1 MKRVS
6 RDITPTAARD
16 LLERVPRACVTYAAD
31 SGPQAQPVVLIWRA
45 DRYHVGLAA
54 AANPP
59 PEDGQEVVLLVDEG
73 VYFFTLR
80 AIYVRGQVQRTQPP
94 ENAPDGYT
102 WFELLPQKTIAW
114 DYGKLHE
121 VNDEN

>member
-6 RDITPTAARD
+6 RDIDPATARD
-16 LLERVPRACVTYAAD
+16 LLERVPRACITYAAN
-31 SGPQAQPVVLIWRA
+31 GEPQAQPVVLHWRA
-45 DRYHVGLAA
+45 DRYHIGISASA
-54 AANPP
+54 TPQ
-59 PEDGQEVVLLVDEG
+59 PEEGQEVVLLVDEG

-80 AIYVRGQVQRTQPP
+80 AIYLRGQLKTAPP
-94 ENAPDGYT
+94 PDRAPDGYV
-102 WFELLPQKTIAW
+102 WFELLPQKTVAW